1 MSRRLILVT
10 GATGGLGMA
19 VVRELRARGHRVRA
33 TGRSLSAGQ
42 TIRDLGAQ
50 FVAADLTTTD
60 AGELVDGVGS
70 VIHAAALSA
79 SWGPRA
85 DFEAANVAA
94 TERLLTASR
103 AGGVRRF
110 VFISSPSIFAAFRD
124 RAGIGAGDPPAVAL
138 NDYARTKLQAERLV
152 LAAPRDSF
160 ARCVIRP
167 RALVGPGDRVILP
180 RLAALARRPRMPLPR
195 GGRALIELTDLRDAA
210 RAIADAEDRAEAI
223 DGAAINISGAGP
235 IAVHDLAAGLAAAM
249 GRTPELVAVPIAV
262 ARPLAMA
269 LEALAKLARSP
280 SEPVLTR
287 YTLATLAYTQTF
299 DQEPARRLLGYGPQY
314 DATATLLSEARR
326 LADAEPRA

>member
-1 MSRRLILVT
+1 MSDRHILVT

-19 VVRELRARGHRVRA
+19 VVRELHARGLRVRA
-33 TGRSLSAGQ
+33 TGRSPSAGEVLSG
-42 TIRDLGAQ
+42 LGAE

-60 AGELVDGVGS
+60 TGKLADGVDS

-85 DFEAANVAA
+85 DFEAANVTA

-103 AGGVRRF
+103 AAGVRRF
-110 VFISSPSIFAAFRD
+110 VFISSPSIFAVYRD
-124 RAGIGAGDPPAVAL
+124 RPGIGEGDAPSAPL
-138 NDYARTKLQAERLV
+138 SDYARTKLQAERLV
-152 LAAPRDSF
+152 LAAAPGTF

-180 RLAALARRPRMPLPR
+180 RLAALARRSRMPLPR

-210 RAIADAEDRAEAI
+210 RAIADAEDRIEAI
-223 DGAAINISGAGP
+223 DGAAINVSGGRP
-235 IAVHDLAAGLAAAM
+235 IAVRDLAEALAAAM

-262 ARPLAMA
+262 ARPLAA
-269 LEALAKLARSP
+269 TLEALAKFARSA

-299 DQEPARRLLGYGPQY
+299 DPEPARRLLGYVPQH

-326 LADAEPRA
+326 LADADPRA